1 MYTYEHT
8 SIHVHIRTYRYTCTY
23 TYIQVYMYTY
33 EHTGIHVHIR
43 VSVRAHVTEGI
54 CIPLVAKPDLIRNVT
69 IRGCGRGRST

>member
-1 MYTYEHT
+1 MLPSVVVVVVGLHDYVSKY
-8 SIHVHIRTYRYTCTY
+8 
-23 TYIQVYMYTY
+23 
-33 EHTGIHVHIR
+33 G